1 MIECPKLLCSPKL
14 RVRFIGDVV
23 EIIRPYRHT
32 QVFVY
37 ESILS
42 LHLRCPYLRIRC
54 WPSDHLEPI
63 GFWSVS
69 SCSHKK
75 KPGRRP
81 GQVQREPWGENFAE
95 AIRFARLEGSACV
108 ILARNAPRRSCGAPQ
123 QPISRARSL
132 AKPPLV
138 LPCFIGT
145 SSNWHSRFRRFA
157 CRTSLENLTS
167 SNGHSRFRRFA
178 VPNLAGESTFGSPL
192 VTAAPGRRDRAGLGW
207 PPGAPH

>member
-123 QPISRARSL
+123 QPNRPHPRQLYRPQPKIYKTRKL
-132 AKPPLV
+132 EGLPGDLLVPL
-138 LPCFIGT
+138 
-145 SSNWHSRFRRFA
+145 R
-157 CRTSLENLTS
+157 
-167 SNGHSRFRRFA
+167 
-178 VPNLAGESTFGSPL
+178 
-192 VTAAPGRRDRAGLGW
+192 RAGSWAEVLSFFSCRSANLNIAG
-207 PPGAPH
+207 

>member
-81 GQVQREPWGENFAE
+81 GQVQREPWG
-95 AIRFARLEGSACV
+95 RTLRRLSDSRGSRV
-108 ILARNAPRRSCGAPQ
+108 PR
-123 QPISRARSL
+123 
-132 AKPPLV
+132 V
-138 LPCFIGT
+138 
-145 SSNWHSRFRRFA
+145 SS
-157 CRTSLENLTS
+157 SLEMP
-167 SNGHSRFRRFA
+167 R
-178 VPNLAGESTFGSPL
+178 
-192 VTAAPGRRDRAGLGW
+192 
-207 PPGAPH
+207 